1 MKKNML
7 AASAIALSA
16 LISGCSTNAPVPS
29 PSSAV
34 SSPVASESHQ
44 DAHKAT
50 PSESTDAIASSYDCP
65 AALTPM
71 PSDEDVHGY
80 AVASDGQIKITT
92 NEKSEGVLSGGYK
105 ADVVQMADAHSC
117 VSLHDDLSI
126 STTPDPAVYHITDVD
141 DAEVNRATVGT
152 SSVYVV
158 VNSKYLFP
166 VQDSVKTS
174 LSSESADE

>member
-16 LISGCSTNAPVPS
+16 LISGCSTNDPVPS

-44 DAHKAT
+44 DAPKAT

-71 PSDEDVHGY
+71 PSDDDVHGY
-80 AVASDGQIKITT
+80 AVASDGQIRSQPMRRPRAFSAARIRLM
-92 NEKSEGVLSGGYK
+92 SYRWL
-105 ADVVQMADAHSC
+105 MH
-117 VSLHDDLSI
+117 
-126 STTPDPAVYHITDVD
+126 TPV
-141 DAEVNRATVGT
+141 
-152 SSVYVV
+152 
-158 VNSKYLFP
+158 FP
-166 VQDSVKTS
+166 CMMI
-174 LSSESADE
+174 